1 MESSYHVFV
10 LKEVNTCFTSYAAV
24 NLCQKRSRNLDKIN
38 PSQVSGSSET
48 CQITYNTATS
58 ATSRPFLSISF
69 SIKVL
74 YNSCTVFRF
83 LFFSPASNTKEN
95 ISEEIS

>member
-1 MESSYHVFV
+1 MESSYHIFV

-48 CQITYNTATS
+48 CQITYNTATQRNQQTFS
-58 ATSRPFLSISF
+58 VHFILNQSF
-69 SIKVL
+69 I
-74 YNSCTVFRF
+74 
-83 LFFSPASNTKEN
+83 
-95 ISEEIS
+95 

>member
-48 CQITYNTATS
+48 CQIAYNTAAQRNQQTFS
-58 ATSRPFLSISF
+58 VHFIFNQSF
-69 SIKVL
+69 I
-74 YNSCTVFRF
+74 
-83 LFFSPASNTKEN
+83 
-95 ISEEIS
+95 